1 MKTILVVANQTIGG
15 AKLFQRIHDKVGEA
29 GGDARLIACVPRN
42 RPKYGNVIYDDAVY
56 DAAQIRIDLARQ
68 VLRAQGV
75 PNVIGEVGDPDP
87 YSATMDAV
95 AEYHPDEIII
105 STLPATSS
113 GWLRRDLIERV
124 QHASGL
130 PVEHIVVDLDSEG
143 IPFNV
148 HLVVA
153 SRTAAGIEL
162 HERLKAK
169 RESENDVFIFVVP
182 QEGGEGH
189 HTGAA
194 RARLSQVLDL
204 ARAEGLFAAG
214 MIGDPDP
221 YTATMNA
228 IQLFHISDVLI
239 STLPATKSGWMRAD
253 LIERVR
259 KASGLPV
266 EHIEAHDAGAPTAA

>member
-1 MKTILVVANQTIGG
+1 VKTILVVANQTIGG
-15 AKLFQRIHDKVGEA
+15 AALFKRIHEKSDEA
-29 GGDARLIACVPRN
+29 GGDVRFIACVPRN

-68 VLRAQGV
+68 VLRAQGIA
-75 PNVIGEVGDPDP
+75 NVVGEVGDPDP

-95 AEYHPDEIII
+95 AEYNPDEIII

-130 PVEHIVVDLDSEG
+130 PVEHIVVDVDAEG

-153 SRTAAGIEL
+153 ARTAAGPEL
-162 HERLKAK
+162 HARLKEM
-169 RESENDVFIFVVP
+169 RESEHDVFIFVVP

-189 HTGAA
+189 HTAAA
-194 RARLSQVLDL
+194 RARLAQVLDL
-204 ARAEGLFAAG
+204 ARAEGLVAAG

-228 IQLFHISDVLI
+228 IQLFRISDVLI
-239 STLPATKSGWMRAD
+239 STLAATKSGWLRAD
-253 LIERVR
+253 LVERVR
-259 KASGLPV
+259 RASGLPV
-266 EHIEAHDAGAPTAA
+266 EHIEAHAGATTAA